1 MQPRSPHGA
10 IRAITPVFDG
20 LWRNAGQQPRISLRS
35 IRATDYHA
43 LCRFIHWPAA
53 ARLLRCLGRISTVA
67 LSPASADPARRGA
80 RAPWVTRERWTAIR
94 RPLTTL
100 VVVVAGWEILART
113 VLTNRLFFAPPSDV
127 ALAAMRLLETGGLPR
142 PILVSFSEP
151 VLRGLPAIVIGPAV
165 GVVRRIL
172 QRVVDS

>member
-67 LSPASADPARRGA
+67 LSPASANPARRAA
-80 RAPWVTRERWTAIR
+80 RAPWATRERWTAIR

-100 VVVVAGWEILART
+100 VVVVAGWG
-113 VLTNRLFFAPPSDV
+113 NPAPPRLSNRRV
-127 ALAAMRLLETGGLPR
+127 FVPPLGEARAA
-142 PILVSFSEP
+142 
-151 VLRGLPAIVIGPAV
+151 
-165 GVVRRIL
+165 
-172 QRVVDS
+172 

>member
-1 MQPRSPHGA
+1 MQPRSSHGA

-53 ARLLRCLGRISTVA
+53 ARLLRCLGRISSAMTVA

-100 VVVVAGWEILART
+100 
-113 VLTNRLFFAPPSDV
+113 
-127 ALAAMRLLETGGLPR
+127 
-142 PILVSFSEP
+142 
-151 VLRGLPAIVIGPAV
+151 AV
-165 GVVRRIL
+165 GVAASEL
-172 QRVVDS
+172 LSPHP